1 MRTGR
6 WILGLLS
13 GVLFTTGCSSMSQT
27 EAGAVGGGL
36 LGAGAGALIGSATGH
51 TGAGAAIGA
60 GVGALAGGVT
70 GNAVEESEKRTQA
83 QIQAA
88 AAAQAQARP
97 PLGLVDVVTMSQQHI
112 SDSVIITQIRTTGS
126 VYRLTPT
133 DINWLKENGVSDG
146 VIIEMQA
153 TASRVPPAVTVV
165 RPVRPVYVYEEPPP
179 IGVGFTYTR
188 YRRW

>member
-6 WILGLLS
+6 WIIGLLP
-13 GVLFTTGCSSMSQT
+13 GVLFTVGCSSMSQT

-70 GNAVEESEKRTQA
+70 GNAVEESEKRTKA
-83 QIQAA
+83 EIQAA

-112 SDSVIITQIRTTGS
+112 SDSVIITQIRNSGCAYNLGADHL
-126 VYRLTPT
+126 VYAAAGFILGQNMT
-133 DINWLKENGVSDG
+133 
-146 VIIEMQA
+146 IEQIA
-153 TASRVPPAVTVV
+153 NVAEGRILRTLRQLCP
-165 RPVRPVYVYEEPPP
+165 
-179 IGVGFTYTR
+179 F
-188 YRRW
+188 

>member
-6 WILGLLS
+6 LLLGLLP
-13 GVLFTTGCSSMSQT
+13 GVLLSTGCSSMSQT

-36 LGAGAGALIGSATGH
+36 LGAGAGALVGSATGH

-60 GVGALAGGVT
+60 GLGALAGGVT

-88 AAAQAQARP
+88 TAAQARAQ
-97 PLGLVDVVTMSQQHI
+97 LGLVDVATMSQQHI
-112 SDSVIITQIRTTGS
+112 SDSVIISQIRTTGS
-126 VYRLTPT
+126 VYRLSPT
-133 DINWLKENGVSDG
+133 DINWLKENGVSDP
-146 VIIEMQA
+146 VIMEMQA
-153 TASRVPPAVTVV
+153 TAARVPPTVTVV

-179 IGVGFTYTR
+179 IGVGFSYTR

>member
-6 WILGLLS
+6 WLLGLLP
-13 GVLFTTGCSSMSQT
+13 GVVFATGCSSLSQT

-70 GNAVEESEKRTQA
+70 GNAVEQSENRTKA
-83 QIQAA
+83 EIQAA
-88 AAAQAQARP
+88 TAAQARAQ
-97 PLGLVDVVTMSQQHI
+97 LGLVDVVTMSQQHI
-112 SDSVIITQIRTTGS
+112 SDSVVISQIRTTGS

-133 DINWLKENGVSDG
+133 DINWLKENGVSDP

-153 TASRVPPAVTVV
+153 TASRVPPAYV
-165 RPVRPVYVYEEPPP
+165 RQVVRPVYVYEEPPP
-179 IGVGFTYTR
+179 VGVGFSYTR

>member
-1 MRTGR
+1 MRTVR
-6 WILGLLS
+6 LIFGLLP
-13 GVLFTTGCSSMSQT
+13 GMLLATGCSSLSQT

-88 AAAQAQARP
+88 TAAQARAQ
-97 PLGLVDVVTMSQQHI
+97 LGLVDVATMSQQHI
-112 SDSVIITQIRTTGS
+112 SDSVIISQIRTTGS
-126 VYRLTPT
+126 VYRLTAT
-133 DINWLKENGVSDG
+133 DINWLKENGVSDP
-146 VIIEMQA
+146 VIMEMQA
-153 TASRVPPAVTVV
+153 TASRVPPAYVRTQVV
-165 RPVRPVYVYEEPPP
+165 RP
-179 IGVGFTYTR
+179 
-188 YRRW
+188 